1 MSSELNRTGSLN
13 GSTGPVSPSSPPAD
27 TVTLNEPAGY
37 SNGNGNGTAAVSR
50 EMPKQVEDVM
60 YSDIGINTL
69 LNRLKQSVASAR
81 DFASFLQKRS
91 KLDEEQAIG
100 LKKLAGTHLESL
112 LKSEMRG
119 GSYAAQVSEVMRVHE
134 RMAENG
140 NQFAMSLH
148 QMHEDLNSLTA
159 NMERGR
165 KVAKHEGL
173 EAEKRASDAEASMAK
188 ARIRYDALAE
198 DYDRARTG
206 DTKGSRR
213 MGLKGPKSQEQY
225 ESELQRKVQSA
236 ETEYEE
242 RVRTARTLRESLVS
256 STRPKFVRQ
265 LQELC
270 KECDAGVTL
279 QLQKFAAF
287 NEKLL
292 LGNGIAVSPLG
303 GDAGSQKSLRDV
315 VYEIDN
321 ERDFHSYIGALAS
334 KIPRPT
340 EIKYEQHPT
349 LITKTQQ
356 PSSRNV
362 SSGAPPPSQPPVQQP
377 TLSVNTSTPSQPDS
391 MNSRYSASQAA
402 PGPLMA
408 PNSAQAYSQPSYTQ
422 PTQPASQAPTYAH
435 YDGPQFNSQQRPPR
449 ADTFNAPPYPTEPTE
464 RSAPG
469 GGSGYP
475 PQQSGSGYPP
485 QQSGSG
491 CPPQQSGSG
500 YPPQQS
506 GSGYPPQQTM
516 GTIAPGPPAH
526 RNTLPHQPSPT
537 GPASPAAAN
546 LPPLRPTFGVS
557 LQDLFDRDQSAVPMV
572 VIQCILAVDH
582 FGLETTGIYR
592 QSGTQSHVARLIGQF
607 NHNPNS
613 TPAHQPPR
621 SPVFTTSRA
630 DNLPPADV
638 DFRNP
643 AAFYHDVHI
652 PATLLKQFFKQL
664 PDPLFT
670 HAAYQAFIDASR
682 QEEENARRDGLH
694 ALINELPDPNY
705 ATLRALILH
714 LHRVTL
720 HEGKNR
726 MGSGNLGVCFAY
738 RQAPSSPRRWKAK
751 RIKASAAVVRALLR
765 FPSVWESPRNSD
777 FSRRS
782 SDWPAPVRRLAAPR
796 DAETIAREFDEV
808 QADFMDW
815 MLRAAADPFFGRSS
829 SEAREAPLSSRVHPV
844 GTDVLDP
851 QPHNTST
858 DRGSEAAEGAIDRR
872 GSSGDAIASASNSD
886 SQPFTPAVQESAHIQ
901 GPERK
906 DSPPI
911 AGLDG
916 SVVFDEESG
925 ELRRL

>member
-1 MSSELNRTGSLN
+1 MSSELNRSGSLN

-37 SNGNGNGTAAVSR
+37 SNGNGNGTAAASR
-50 EMPKQVEDVM
+50 ETPRQVEDVM

-112 LKSEMRG
+112 RKSEMRG

-188 ARIRYDALAE
+188 AKIRYDALAE

-321 ERDFHSYIGALAS
+321 ERDFHSYIGAHAS

-377 TLSVNTSTPSQPDS
+377 TLSVNTSTPSQPGS

-408 PNSAQAYSQPSYTQ
+408 PSSAQAYSQPSYTQ

-435 YDGPQFNSQQRPPR
+435 YDGPQFNSQQPPPR
-449 ADTFNAPPYPTEPTE
+449 ADTFSAPPYPTEPTE

-475 PQQSGSGYPP
+475 PPQSGSGYPP
-485 QQSGSG
+485 QQSGLG
-491 CPPQQSGSG
+491 YPPQQSGSG

-526 RNTLPHQPSPT
+526 RNTLPQQPSSA

-607 NHNPNS
+607 NHNPN
-613 TPAHQPPR
+613 
-621 SPVFTTSRA
+621 
-630 DNLPPADV
+630 NV

-726 MGSGNLGVCFAY
+726 MGSGNLGVPPSAIFA
-738 RQAPSSPRRWKAK
+738 AEMEAK
-751 RIKASAAVVRALLR
+751 RIKASAAVVRNLLR
-765 FPSVWESPRNSD
+765 FSSVWEAPRDSD
-777 FSRRS
+777 ASRRS

-796 DAETIAREFDEV
+796 DAETRAREFTEV
-808 QADFMDW
+808 HGKFRTW
-815 MLRAAADPFFGRSS
+815 MLRAASDPFFGRSS
-829 SEAREAPLSSRVHPV
+829 SEAREAPLSSRVHSV
-844 GTDVLDP
+844 GTETLDS
-851 QPHNTST
+851 QSHNTPT
-858 DRGSEAAEGAIDRR
+858 ARELEAAEGADGRR
-872 GSSGDAIASASNSD
+872 GSLGDATASASNSD
-886 SQPFTPAVQESAHIQ
+886 SQPLTPAVQETAHMEE
-901 GPERK
+901 PERK

-925 ELRRL
+925 ELWRL